1 MTMPIVSRTQFQ
13 TNTDTLYP
21 DNTTGEISPADLRA
35 QMDNIADSAVF
46 RGIGFAAAPTA
57 NDDSSGNNG
66 NGEFNIGDIW
76 VDETNDNAY
85 VCLDDTDLAAVW
97 ALIGGGLVI
106 TSQIGNATAGQLATW
121 GSATEIR
128 GDDELTWNGNTRLA
142 IATDAPVFE
151 LRDND
156 AAADNQRWLTWVD
169 SSNLKVQAFTDAGVG
184 GDDYI
189 QLTRTGNVVD
199 SLDFLTGGS
208 VGTSLSANG
217 LDFTGAAS
225 TIQTTDAETLSFG
238 TNGVDRLTFGA
249 NTYVSQFSG
258 LAANLVGV
266 QVGDSSLTTGNAEL
280 HLGVGRTGDGV
291 SRIEL
296 VGDTT
301 YSTYGLRLQRGPG
314 ENALSVLNHRG
325 TGNLLLQTVDAGSL
339 VLGTANTPA
348 VTIDGASQGIT
359 VAGIATF
366 NDDLTVSSATPLLT
380 LADTDATGGAIATL
394 SAGPAGELTF
404 SADPADTDASTFITF
419 FVDGTEMLRI
429 DEAGNIDLSNNGF
442 ITSTTQVNSQ
452 TSASFTLGLSDSNG
466 MVTMDNAGAN
476 TVTIDPV
483 ATTAY
488 PLGYV
493 VEVIQLGAG
502 TTTIQAGAA
511 VDLNGVT
518 AGSGDLTAQYS
529 VVKLRHVAADVW
541 VVDGGI
547 GAIS

>member
-301 YSTYGLRLQRGPG
+301 YSTYGLRLQRAAG
-314 ENALSVLNHRG
+314 ENAVSVLNHRG

-348 VTIDGASQGIT
+348 VTIDGATQVVTIAETLDVSNNIT
-359 VAGIATF
+359 VGGTVDGRDLATDGTKLDTL
-366 NDDLTVSSATPLLT
+366 NKYLPIESDASAAYVPSAT
-380 LADTDATGGAIATL
+380 DAGKCKRMTSGSAITVTINDAVFSAEDEIVFEQAGAGVI
-394 SAGPAGELTF
+394 TF
-404 SADPADTDASTFITF
+404 SAGVGFDIRSR
-419 FVDGTEMLRI
+419 DGAL
-429 DEAGNIDLSNNGF
+429 A
-442 ITSTTQVNSQ
+442 
-452 TSASFTLGLSDSNG
+452 
-466 MVTMDNAGAN
+466 
-476 TVTIDPV
+476 
-483 ATTAY
+483 
-488 PLGYV
+488 
-493 VEVIQLGAG
+493 
-502 TTTIQAGAA
+502 
-511 VDLNGVT
+511 T
-518 AGSGDLTAQYS
+518 AGQYAVASLKFISSSEAVLIGDI
-529 VVKLRHVAADVW
+529 V
-541 VVDGGI
+541 
-547 GAIS
+547 